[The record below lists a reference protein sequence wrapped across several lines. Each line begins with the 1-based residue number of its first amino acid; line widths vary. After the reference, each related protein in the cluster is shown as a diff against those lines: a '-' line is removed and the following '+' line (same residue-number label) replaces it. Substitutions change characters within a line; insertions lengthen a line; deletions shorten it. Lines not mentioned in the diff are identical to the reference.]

1 MFLGIDYRDAS
12 LIALYF
18 VVPGITIPKMR
29 YQSDNIIIY
38 NFFVKKAEENMF
50 KMFVRIFW

>member
-18 VVPGITIPKMR
+18 VVQGIIIPKMR

-38 NFFVKKAEENMF
+38 NFFVKKAEDEH
-50 KMFVRIFW
+50 V